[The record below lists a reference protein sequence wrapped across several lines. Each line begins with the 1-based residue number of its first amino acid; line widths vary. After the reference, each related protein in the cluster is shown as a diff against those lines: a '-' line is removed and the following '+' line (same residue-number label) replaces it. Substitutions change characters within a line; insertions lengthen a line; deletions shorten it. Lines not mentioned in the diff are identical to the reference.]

1 MIPFRTR
8 QMLRRIL
15 VTLLVLVLIAAV
27 VLGCWVLWLDRY
39 VIYTR
44 DGVKLDFDLPPALNP
59 GKPAVPPTPGKP
71 VDIVYQED
79 IDVGDPESP
88 KMTQLSGFY
97 ADTAML
103 TEQFDTVA
111 ETLRQLSRHGIMLAT
126 LSDVPYGMDNA
137 YVLDDIAP
145 LLPYIRWPLT
155 SNDVGCRKP
164 RIDGVLL
171 LAELMGVKPAEM
183 LFVGDEEKDML
194 CARKAGACP
203 VLINRERVSRQ
214 FGQAKEIS
222 SLRELE
228 GLFEI
233 PGRSGCYAGEP
244 AGRE

>member
-1 MIPFRTR
+1 MFKAVIFDIGRTLAGYRKPLNWSALYRPALEHACKVCEISFSEREYRWAESVLTRYNTRVNPREHEVSSQQIFSEILGGTGVGTDVLEPMKHAFYTFFR
-8 QMLRRIL
+8 QD
-15 VTLLVLVLIAAV
+15 AAV
-27 VLGCWVLWLDRY
+27 Y
-39 VIYTR
+39 
-44 DGVKLDFDLPPALNP
+44 
-59 GKPAVPPTPGKP
+59 
-71 VDIVYQED
+71 
-79 IDVGDPESP
+79 PE
-88 KMTQLSGFY
+88 
-97 ADTAML
+97 A
-103 TEQFDTVA
+103 E
-111 ETLRQLSRHGIMLAT
+111 ETLRQLNRHGITLAT

-171 LAELMGVKPAEM
+171 LAELMGVKPGEM

-203 VLINRERVSRQ
+203 VLINRERISRQ

-233 PGRSGCYAGEP
+233 PGHSGCYAGEP